1 MSSQFKYNYDFWS
14 YDKDLMAE
22 FNWFLR
28 KVNQR
33 AYINQ
38 GFITE
43 SYDNLRRD
51 GSQCFG
57 LGADVEYFHP
67 TITLDDRMRFI
78 GTEIASA
85 DMSMINIVGN
95 TFISHFYGARGIH
108 WLLSGKEGEFVDFDK
123 VANNDKDYIQFLK
136 DNVAIAQKN
145 KQPIWGTTELHT
157 SIQTAGRNYCREKYN
172 LPDKQ
177 FDTVDVCEWV
187 SSFRDNGI
195 IEGMLKCKHLS
206 EIYKLLTS
214 QNGIGGYYGFHG
226 STSSSALPQVEYHHD
241 QRFVVAGPGAQWTI
255 KKLWP
260 GIPNKN
266 INEAV
271 YFLRENA
278 EEIGLVDGIEF
289 HKDAYNIAIEDGPF
303 KGRDLFEFNQD
314 SLKYYG
320 TEVACCQ
327 FSVYMQIRDDEKRCE
342 KRKVA
347 RATKQPASTS
357 LEDFFE

>member
-1 MSSQFKYNYDFWS
+1 MSSQFTYNYDYWS
-14 YDKDLMAE
+14 FDKDLMLE

-28 KVNQR
+28 KINQR
-33 AYINQ
+33 ASIQQ
-38 GFITE
+38 GYITE
-43 SYDNLRRD
+43 SYDNLLRD
-51 GSQCFG
+51 GKPSFG
-57 LGADVEYFHP
+57 LGQDVEYFHP

-78 GTEIASA
+78 GTEIAGA

-123 VANNDKDYIQFLK
+123 VANGDQDYIQFLR
-136 DNVAIAQKN
+136 DNAATAQQN

-157 SIQTAGRNYCREKYN
+157 SIQTAGRNYCRERYSDADRKF
-172 LPDKQ
+172 Q
-177 FDTVDVCEWV
+177 TVDVCEWV

-195 IEGMLKCKHLS
+195 IEGMQKCKHLS

-214 QNGIGGYYGFHG
+214 MNGIGGYYGFHG
-226 STSSSALPQVEYHHD
+226 STSSSALPQVDYHHD
-241 QRFVVAGPGAQWTI
+241 QRFVVAGPGAVWTI

-260 GIPNKN
+260 GIPNKHV
-266 INEAV
+266 NEAV

-278 EEIGLVDGIEF
+278 DEIGLTDGVSF
-289 HKDAYNIAIEDGPF
+289 HEDAYNIKLKGGPYAGQNLF
-303 KGRDLFEFNQD
+303 KFKQD

-320 TEVACCQ
+320 TEVLACQ
-327 FSVYMQIRDDEKRCE
+327 FSVYMQIRDDEKRCN

-347 RATKQPASTS
+347 RAVTKTTVCS